1 MVDSNYGL
9 RLTEWRKRQK
19 ISQRALSDRLE
30 VSRGYISDIEAGRS
44 EPSRNFLKKLTET
57 FNVSADWVLYGVGED
72 VRRDDPAQDNSV
84 RRVVGQKLA
93 VGQNGFTLIPRMEL
107 CVSAGSGVVSV
118 DDEYAGALAFSDTWI
133 KRNNI
138 NAQLSVLVSVKGDSM
153 APTIPD
159 GALVLVHLPEKRVER
174 EGVYA
179 FNRADCS
186 FIKRLV
192 PSSPDKSGRPGSL
205 AIISNNPAYP
215 PEVVTGTDMNEI
227 HIVGRVRCVM
237 TTL

>member
-1 MVDSNYGL
+1 MNTNSNQRL
-9 RLTEWRKRQK
+9 REWRLSTNLTQRELASRLGV
-19 ISQRALSDRLE
+19 SQSF
-30 VSRGYISDIEAGRS
+30 VGNIEAGRS
-44 EPSRNFLKKLTET
+44 EPSRNFLRKLTET
-57 FNVSADWVLYGVGED
+57 FDVSADWLLYGIGGMIQKSGTESFSLPVPSD
-72 VRRDDPAQDNSV
+72 DIMRHMRDF
-84 RRVVGQKLA
+84 K
-93 VGQNGFTLIPRMEL
+93 LIPRMEL
-107 CVSAGSGVVSV
+107 CVSAGTGLVPV

-133 KRNNI
+133 KKNSI

-159 GALVLVHLPEKRVER
+159 GALVLVHLPENHVER
-174 EGVYA
+174 EGIYA

-192 PSSPDKSGRPGSL
+192 PSSLDKSGRPGSL

-215 PEVVTGTDMNEI
+215 PEVVTGKDMNEI
-227 HIVGRVRCVM
+227 HIVGRVRYVM